1 MIILNETS
9 KAYFELINAHI
20 SKDQKVDL
28 DKNFSSSVYGS
39 IRHAVIED
47 KDTGKKIKLNGL
59 AIASEVGELMENGL
73 DAKIIILRL
82 KAQNTAVIMCAY
94 SDGVLKDDYPYLEN
108 QFKQQMKIQDI
119 NRKKTAALGIFGFF
133 FMTAIGLLMFFPLFA
148 VPVCIY
154 LIYKTMFSMKKEM
167 KKDRASFLSH
177 ADFLE
182 QWVPKLK

>member
-82 KAQNTAVIMCAY
+82 K
-94 SDGVLKDDYPYLEN
+94 
-108 QFKQQMKIQDI
+108 
-119 NRKKTAALGIFGFF
+119 
-133 FMTAIGLLMFFPLFA
+133 
-148 VPVCIY
+148 
-154 LIYKTMFSMKKEM
+154 KEM